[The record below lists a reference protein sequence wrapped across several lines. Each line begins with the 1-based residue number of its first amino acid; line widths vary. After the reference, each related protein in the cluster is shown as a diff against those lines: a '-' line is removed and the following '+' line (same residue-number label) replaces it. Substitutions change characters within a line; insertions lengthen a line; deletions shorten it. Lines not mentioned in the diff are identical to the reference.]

1 VVPTRASFPLQCREP
16 LVQSPEAAVPET
28 SIALEPHVNF
38 RKRLCSDSTGPPL
51 SIAAASHKTSRFED
65 TDVLRDSARR
75 HLERLGEL
83 SDRRL
88 TV

>member
-1 VVPTRASFPLQCREP
+1 L
-16 LVQSPEAAVPET
+16 PET
-28 SIALEPHVNF
+28 SIALEPRVNF
-38 RKRLCSDSTGPPL
+38 RKRLCSDLTGPPL
-51 SIAAASHKTSRFED
+51 GIAAASHKTSRFED
-65 TDVLRDSARR
+65 TDVLRDCARR

>member
-1 VVPTRASFPLQCREP
+1 MRAPFPLQCHEP
-16 LVQSPEAAVPET
+16 LVQSPEPAVPET
-28 SIALEPHVNF
+28 SIALEPRVNF

-51 SIAAASHKTSRFED
+51 GIAAASHKTSRFED
-65 TDVLRDSARR
+65 TDVLRDRARR

>member
-1 VVPTRASFPLQCREP
+1 L
-16 LVQSPEAAVPET
+16 
-28 SIALEPHVNF
+28 
-38 RKRLCSDSTGPPL
+38 G
-51 SIAAASHKTSRFED
+51 IAAASHKTSRFED
-65 TDVLRDSARR
+65 TDVLRDCARR